1 MNQKKGKYVGSS
13 RKKVDYSWS
22 IVPYGKFG
30 GPSQVIH
37 VFDEKPLIDDVEMD
51 MNKFCSVVDED
62 NDLGRPDQ
70 TNNNK
75 EEHKDIEDEPL
86 KVIDNNIFDSF
97 ASE

>member
-1 MNQKKGKYVGSS
+1 MIVRIVNMKMW
-13 RKKVDYSWS
+13 KVYFHSEHDA
-22 IVPYGKFG
+22 IKNV
-30 GPSQVIH
+30 